1 MQRFINKQN
10 PIYLREGITSN
21 ETKMINAYLNI
32 FPSWDTLFNFKEIS
46 SISQEI
52 EWTEVGISLLNQL
65 KVVSS
70 KKKLESD
77 IISLISNYW
86 RNFVTR

>member
-1 MQRFINKQN
+1 
-10 PIYLREGITSN
+10 
-21 ETKMINAYLNI
+21 MINAYLNI

-65 KVVSS
+65 KAVSS

-86 RNFVTR
+86 GNFVTR